1 MIFTHESGIH
11 CHAMLKVLLAY
22 QPFSAEMIGRKSRF
36 VIGKHSG
43 AAPLSKLKFIPDF
56 STPSDKSPG

>member
-1 MIFTHESGIH
+1 
-11 CHAMLKVLLAY
+11 MLKVLLAY